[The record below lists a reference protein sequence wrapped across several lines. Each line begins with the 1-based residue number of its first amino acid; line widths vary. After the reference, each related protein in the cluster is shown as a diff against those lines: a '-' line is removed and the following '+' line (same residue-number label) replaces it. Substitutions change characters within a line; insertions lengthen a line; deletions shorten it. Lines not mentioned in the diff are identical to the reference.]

1 VLPQFPVEQDQIMR
15 LTDII
20 KVDCV
25 RVPLESLDKQ
35 GVLFELVDLLSDAG
49 RIGEPEAL
57 KEAVWEREVTRTT
70 GIGYGLAIPHGKSE
84 SCDRLVM
91 AVGKPAEPI
100 DFNAIDGQPVSV
112 IFLLAS
118 PPDQT
123 GAHIQ
128 ALARVSRLMTDS
140 SFREKVM
147 AAEDSESLFGLISEH
162 DGAEE

>member
-1 VLPQFPVEQDQIMR
+1 M
-15 LTDII
+15 
-20 KVDCV
+20 
-25 RVPLESLDKQ
+25 
-35 GVLFELVDLLSDAG
+35 DLLSEAD
-49 RIGEPEAL
+49 RIGDPDAL

-70 GIGYGLAIPHGKSE
+70 GIGYGLAIPHGKSD

-91 AVGKPAEPI
+91 AVGKPSEPI

-140 SFREKVM
+140 AFREQVM
-147 AAEDSESLFGLISEH
+147 AATDAQTLYDLIAEH

>member
-1 VLPQFPVEQDQIMR
+1 MR

-20 KVDCV
+20 KLDCV
-25 RVPLESLDKQ
+25 KVPLESLDKQ
-35 GVLFELVDLLSDAG
+35 GVLFELVDLLSEAG
-49 RIGEPEAL
+49 RIGDPDAL

-70 GIGYGLAIPHGKSE
+70 GIGYGLAIPHGKSD

-147 AAEDSESLFGLISEH
+147 AAEESEALFELIAEH

>member
-1 VLPQFPVEQDQIMR
+1 MR

-20 KVDCV
+20 KIDCV

-35 GVLFELVDLLSDAG
+35 GALFELVDLLAETG
-49 RIGEPEAL
+49 RIGDPEAL

-70 GIGYGLAIPHGKSE
+70 GIGYGLAIPHGKSD

-91 AVGKPAEPI
+91 AVGKPSEPI

-140 SFREKVM
+140 AFREQVM
-147 AAEDSESLFGLISEH
+147 AASDSETLFGLISEH

>member
-1 VLPQFPVEQDQIMR
+1 VEQDQIMR

>member
-1 VLPQFPVEQDQIMR
+1 MR

-20 KVDCV
+20 KLDCV

-35 GVLFELVDLLSDAG
+35 GALFELVDILAESG
-49 RIGEPEAL
+49 RIGDPEAL

-70 GIGYGLAIPHGKSE
+70 GIGYGLAIPHGKSS

-140 SFREKVM
+140 SFREQVM
-147 AAEDSESLFGLISEH
+147 AAEESEALFDLISEH
-162 DGAEE
+162 DGSEE